1 MKMEKVEVEEKKG
14 EKKPKVKKKAE
25 RPMTVKE
32 KPVMRRED
40 FDNEIEGQ
48 YVLLIL
54 ANGEQYTGKVTTSR
68 FWYKL
73 DKGGGKAVIISKG
86 YVKEIRT
93 AQAT

>member
-1 MKMEKVEVEEKKG
+1 MEKVEVEEKKG
-14 EKKPKVKKKAE
+14 EKKPKVKKKA
-25 RPMTVKE
+25 E

-73 DKGGGKAVIISKG
+73 DKGGGKTVIISKG